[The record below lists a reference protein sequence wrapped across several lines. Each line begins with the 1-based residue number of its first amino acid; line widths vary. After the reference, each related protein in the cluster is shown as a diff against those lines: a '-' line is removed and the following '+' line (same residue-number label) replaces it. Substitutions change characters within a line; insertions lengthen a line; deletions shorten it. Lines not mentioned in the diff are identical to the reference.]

1 MKQKTT
7 YKYQRI
13 RDTREDN
20 DYTQKEIADILN
32 LYLNQYRRYET
43 GETTIPINI
52 VKRLGKLYKVSIDY
66 LTEIEEEIKHNKELS
81 FILFDFIVIGIPII
95 TVILIATK
103 AGKKVY
109 KSKNKNETTMKQ
121 NINIKPKTLNEI
133 YPNTNFTTVNNQQY
147 VEQYNYKPAKNEN

>member
-66 LTEIEEEIKHNKELS
+66 LTEIEEEIKHNKE
-81 FILFDFIVIGIPII
+81 
-95 TVILIATK
+95 
-103 AGKKVY
+103 
-109 KSKNKNETTMKQ
+109 
-121 NINIKPKTLNEI
+121 
-133 YPNTNFTTVNNQQY
+133 
-147 VEQYNYKPAKNEN
+147 